1 MEGEAVNL
9 EDINLSIITLKKLKL
24 KWARDKEALDLITD
38 QMDAVK
44 QTILETLKEAK
55 MLSLKT
61 ETGTASIT
69 RRQTV
74 KITDETQVKNWLQ
87 MNGWELDEYTKLDPL
102 RTKPILEN
110 AVFQQGEVIDGTS
123 LETSEYLSLRD
134 NTRTTKENVQ

>member
-1 MEGEAVNL
+1 MEGKAVNL

-38 QMDAVK
+38 QIDAVK
-44 QTILETLKEAK
+44 TTILETLKEAK

-61 ETGTASIT
+61 ETGTVSVT

-74 KITDETQVKNWLQ
+74 KITNDIMVKNWLEA
-87 MNGWELDEYTKLDPL
+87 NGYELEELTVLDKL

-110 AVFQQGEVIDGTS
+110 AVYTDGLVIDGTS
-123 LETSEYLSLRD
+123 LETSEYLSLREP
-134 NTRTTKENVQ
+134 TRKEVA

>member
-1 MEGEAVNL
+1 MNL

-38 QMDAVK
+38 QIDAVK

-74 KITDETQVKNWLQ
+74 KITDETQVKNWLEA
-87 MNGWELDEYTKLDPL
+87 NGWELDEYLVLDKL

-110 AVFQQGEVIDGTS
+110 AVYKNGEVIDGTS
-123 LETSEYLSLRD
+123 LETSEYLSLRE
-134 NTRTTKENVQ
+134 NTRVKESN